1 MVIRIDSLENI
12 IADTAYYLGKTAGD
26 LLRDI
31 EKINF
36 RSGDVAGY
44 RYISENKSH
53 LLKEVYLCHVTRK
66 LNTANYV
73 KLLPLSELLT
83 THNAFSDFLEDHHIS
98 FDKPSEKIDKLIY
111 KGRVIDWETSD
122 QECFNPARFH
132 ERLTRDFCV
141 NGFQF
146 LYDIPNSA
154 QPDYNLYSH
163 APEFL
168 QDLDYLLETHLVSD
182 FRANSRVA
190 VALCRFP
197 IEKIVFA
204 SNSEYD
210 RFEER
215 YIFSTLGYIWEYCYS
230 KCRRGSNCKLRALDD
245 YTVPVERWIPEEEI
259 ECYL

>member
-26 LLRDI
+26 LLCDI
-31 EKINF
+31 EEIDFCSDN
-36 RSGDVAGY
+36 VAGY
-44 RYISENKSH
+44 RYIVENKRQS
-53 LLKEVYLCHVTRK
+53 LEEVYLCHVTRK

-73 KLLPLSELLT
+73 KLLPLSELLI

-98 FDKPSEKIDKLIY
+98 FDKSSEKIDKLIY
-111 KGRVIDWETSD
+111 KGRVIDWETNA
-122 QECFNPARFH
+122 QECFNPDRFH
-132 ERLTRDFCV
+132 DRLTRDFCV

-146 LYDIPNSA
+146 LYDITNSA
-154 QPDYNLYSH
+154 QSDYNWYSG

-168 QDLDYLLETHLVSD
+168 RDLDKLLKTHLVSD
-182 FRANSRVA
+182 FETNSRIA
-190 VALCRFP
+190 VALCRLP
-197 IEKIVFA
+197 IEKIVFV
-204 SNSEYD
+204 SNSEYG

-230 KCRRGSNCKLRALDD
+230 KFRRGNNCKLRALDD
-245 YTVPVERWIPEEEI
+245 YPVLVERWIPEEEI

>member
-1 MVIRIDSLENI
+1 MIIRIDSLENI

-31 EKINF
+31 EKIDF

-44 RYISENKSH
+44 RYISENKSRS
-53 LLKEVYLCHVTRK
+53 LEEVYLCHVTRK

-83 THNAFSDFLEDHHIS
+83 THNAFSDFLEDHYIS

-111 KGRVIDWETSD
+111 KGCVIDWETSD
-122 QECFNPARFH
+122 QKYFNSARFRN
-132 ERLTRDFCV
+132 RLTKDFCV

-146 LYDIPNSA
+146 LYDIINSA
-154 QPDYNLYSH
+154 QPDYNLYSR

-168 QDLDYLLETHLVSD
+168 QDLDYLLETHFVDD
-182 FRANSRVA
+182 FGANSRV
-190 VALCRFP
+190 VIALCRLP
-197 IEKIVFA
+197 IEKIVFD
-204 SNSEYD
+204 SNSED
-210 RFEER
+210 GRFEER
-215 YIFSTLGYIWEYCYS
+215 YIYSALSYIWEYCCS
-230 KCRRGSNCKLRALDD
+230 KNGHGSNCMLRALDD
-245 YTVPVERWIPEEEI
+245 YAVLVERWIPEEEI